1 MRKLPVLAAVAVLLL
16 GAGVA
21 VAQSPSPTPTPA
33 DSSGTTTPSTTTP
46 STTTPG
52 SSSTSTSTTSWSADL
67 KPQTGVTGSVHFHEN
82 SDGTG
87 TVTLRLLGLARSA
100 PWVVEVDGGS
110 LTNPGI
116 GDRIAVKSGGS
127 VRETGIDELTID
139 LTKTEMRDFLHDLSR
154 DGVIV
159 SVSDGTHESVATLSP
174 S

>member
-1 MRKLPVLAAVAVLLL
+1 MRKPAVLAAIAVLLF

-21 VAQSPSPTPTPA
+21 VAQSPSPSPSSSS
-33 DSSGTTTPSTTTP
+33 SSGATTPSTT
-46 STTTPG
+46 STT
-52 SSSTSTSTTSWSADL
+52 SSTTSWSADL
-67 KPQTGVTGSVHFHEN
+67 KPQTGVTGSVHFREN

-100 PWVVEVDGGS
+100 PWVVEIDGGS

-116 GDRIAVKSGGS
+116 GDRIAVKSGSS

-139 LTKTEMRDFLHDLSR
+139 LTKTEMRDFLHDLSS
-154 DGVIV
+154 DGVV
-159 SVSDGTHESVATLSP
+159 VAVSDGTHESVATLPP